1 MVEEKGGTLASP
13 YRVVEGVMRSR
24 QPRRSTLRSVAAAIV
39 VAAVAAVAVF
49 GVVVV
54 PCNDGGTFNPIS
66 SSDDKEDDDNSRS
79 RLLADEC
86 DEERP
91 KSLSTERP
99 KPLPPPRHK
108 GTRCSPLRPLSPQ

>member
-13 YRVVEGVMRSR
+13 YRVMEGVVRSR
-24 QPRRSTLRSVAAAIV
+24 QPRRSTLRSVAVAIV
-39 VAAVAAVAVF
+39 VAIVAAVAVF
-49 GVVVV
+49 VVVVV
-54 PCNDGGTFNPIS
+54 PCDDGGTFDPIS

-108 GTRCSPLRPLSPQ
+108 GMRCSPLRPSSPQ